1 MERKLTLGP
10 EKEKRRLLGLIYREV
25 EDRQVVDAMA
35 RVPREAF
42 VPAASRH
49 LAYEDI
55 PLPIGE
61 GQTVSQPLMWP

>member
-1 MERKLTLGP
+1 MNL
-10 EKEKRRLLGLIYREV
+10 EKEKRRLLRLISKEV
-25 EDRQVVDAMA
+25 KDRKVIDAMSRA
-35 RVPREAF
+35 PREAF

-61 GQTVSQPLMWP
+61 GQTISKPMIVAIWP